1 MNKIKAFFII
11 VLFVICNLFLF
22 KGVAAEVINPNTEK
36 QAGDLISLDVKNIN
50 LVDALRLIADQ
61 SGLNIVTSKNVRG
74 TITVRLKNVPVEDA
88 LRAILEVNNCKY
100 VREGNIIKIYTYQDI
115 QQEERFRELE
125 TRVFSLEFAK
135 VSNIKPLLLAIKS
148 PRGKIEINS
157 KTNQIIIIDTPDVIE
172 QVEDMAK
179 ELDRE
184 IQLQIFELSYADPT
198 EIQTKLTQLIPK
210 TEGEIMVDTRTNSII
225 VKALSTVQREVEIL
239 IKKWD
244 RRNRQVQIEAKMLE
258 VARSSALEL
267 GIEWQYKTPETLKK
281 HEPST
286 MDFKGDFKLGLTEG
300 GIFKVGTLTADDYE
314 ITLEMLATQA
324 DTDILSSPKITVLDG
339 QEASILVGSA
349 EPYIITSEDPVT
361 GFVTESTQWL
371 DVGIKLIVT
380 PKIGYDNHI
389 TMQVHPEVSSARRV
403 AEADEALAVD
413 TSEATTTL
421 TVKNGET
428 VVLGGL
434 IREDM
439 KKTIK
444 KIPFFGDIPLLGL
457 IFRKIDEQKVKRELI
472 VFITPHVL
480 NAEGKII
487 MDDEEQKIEK
497 LIRETIEK
505 IKKRR
510 EYKRENRLEQD

>member
-1 MNKIKAFFII
+1 MGKFKIFFIVVLSLICSLFIFKAAAGEI
-11 VLFVICNLFLF
+11 VSPSAKNQ
-22 KGVAAEVINPNTEK
+22 T
-36 QAGDLISLDVKNIN
+36 GDIISLDVKNIN

-74 TITVRLKNVPVEDA
+74 TITVKLKDIPVEDA

-100 VREGNIIKIYTYQDI
+100 VKEGNIIKIYTYQDM
-115 QQEERFRELE
+115 QQEERFRKLE
-125 TRVFSLEFAK
+125 TKVFSPEFAK
-135 VSNIKPLLLAIKS
+135 ASEIKPLFLAVKS
-148 PRGKIEINS
+148 PRGKIEISS
-157 KTNQIIIIDTPDVIE
+157 KTNQIIIIDTPDVIK
-172 QVEDMAK
+172 QIKSIIK
-179 ELDRE
+179 ELDKE
-184 IQLQIFELSYADPT
+184 TQLQIFDLNYADPT
-198 EIQTKLTQLIPK
+198 EIQTKLIQLIPK
-210 TEGEIMVDTRTNSII
+210 TEGDIMVDIRTKSII
-225 VKALSTVQREVEIL
+225 VKALPNIQKEVETL
-239 IKKWD
+239 IKRWD
-244 RRNRQVQIEAKMLE
+244 MRNRQVQIEAKMLE
-258 VARSSALEL
+258 VTRSDSLEL
-267 GIEWQYKTPETLKK
+267 GIAWEYKTALK
-281 HEPST
+281 HGPST
-286 MDFKGDFKLGLTEG
+286 MDLKGDFNLGLMEG

-314 ITLEMLATQA
+314 VTLEMLATQA

-349 EPYIITSEDPVT
+349 EPYVITSEDPVT

-487 MDDEEQKIEK
+487 VDDEEQRIEK

-505 IKKRR
+505 VKKKRK
-510 EYKRENRLEQD
+510 YKRENRLEQD